1 MSTSQRDIF
10 NKFKA
15 VRSAQSLPAYESP
28 VSQSMDNMGVTDF
41 LFELVKQSKGQ
52 EGLKN
57 VVLKSTLGELN
68 NNANINSM
76 VFNVIREVFFC
87 FFDIVIPESAVEDH
101 DGYIFNINEI
111 DVSNMLS
118 VDPNSPEGRHLY
130 DSNDPAKSL
139 NYLIYTSF
147 SSDEPVSYIKNQ
159 RTIFTIQYLGGNQ
172 FKLHIGA
179 TYAGAKLSEWAEDYL
194 QDVSF
199 FNMPN
204 FTAQLLDILTGV
216 VSIKTGQS
224 QESIEQ
230 ITKIQ
235 KVMKKLFGFCKTNQD
250 TTGANGDGAG
260 NNVDDTGI
268 ENRILEPINVSPNTF
283 LENQED
289 KKVISGNLFAFTS
302 EDILDIQDIANLRSQ
317 GKIRFSTCGNF
328 EVAVDPDEALKKLNI
343 LFADAILTGT
353 TVNPNDPTQLV
364 QSYNNDTVTPDLNN
378 TTTFLNNVLYDN
390 AQKYADNQSANE
402 QGSTSANDVL
412 VNLPNMEVEFELN
425 IIKAI
430 PFALTQFIISPQL
443 LLLIKISSFVIG
455 EQENADVVTMET
467 VINKLETFITK
478 IGMDIWNSILNNI
491 FNILIK
497 DLTGILSGLVGKY
510 LTQRFTDYVSILTFI
525 MNLIKGLNLSANGC
539 QGMLDI
545 IMRLLSLNYFGP
557 TLPIPPP
564 LVFVGGMLKPGL
576 NQVSVVNDLKSNLAD
591 KGIETGAFMSDGTP
605 NYLMAALEIQTN
617 TLIQHIKLDTK
628 VDVMV
633 NGITGP
639 AIGYAQIS

>member
-1 MSTSQRDIF
+1 MPTSQRDIF

-15 VRSAQSLPAYESP
+15 VRSAQSLPPYESP

-87 FFDIVIPESAVEDH
+87 FFDIIIPESAVEDH
-101 DGYIFNINEI
+101 DGFIFNINEI

-130 DSNDPAKSL
+130 DGNDPAKNL
-139 NYLIYTSF
+139 NYLIYTAF
-147 SSDEPVSYIKNQ
+147 SSDAPVSYIKNQ
-159 RTIFTIQYLGGNQ
+159 RTIFTLQYLGGNQ
-172 FKLHIGA
+172 FKLHVGA
-179 TYAGAKLSEWAEDYL
+179 TYAGVRLSEWAEDYL

-204 FTAQLLDILTGV
+204 FTAQLVDIMTGV
-216 VSIKTGQS
+216 VSIKTGQN

-230 ITKIQ
+230 LTKIQ

-250 TTGANGDGAG
+250 
-260 NNVDDTGI
+260 DTGV
-268 ENRILEPINVSPNTF
+268 EKRILEPINVSPNVF

-289 KKVISGNLFAFTS
+289 KQAVSGNLFDFTP
-302 EDILDIQDIANLRSQ
+302 EDILDIQDIADLRSQ
-317 GKIRFSTCGNF
+317 GRVRFSTCGNF
-328 EVAVDPDEALKKLNI
+328 EVVVDPDDVLTKLSA
-343 LFADAILTGT
+343 LFADAMLTGT
-353 TVNPNDPTQLV
+353 TVNPDDPTQQV
-364 QSYNNDTVTPDLNN
+364 QRYDNELVTPDLNN

-390 AQKYADNQSANE
+390 IQKYANNPSADE

-425 IIKAI
+425 VIKAI

-443 LLLIKISSFVIG
+443 LLLIKISSFIIG
-455 EQENADVVTMET
+455 EQENEGVVTMET

-478 IGMDIWNSILNNI
+478 IGSDIWNSILNNI

-497 DLTGILSGLVGKY
+497 DLTGILSGLVSKY
-510 LTQRFTDYVSILTFI
+510 MTQRFSDYVSILTFI
-525 MNLIKGLNLSANGC
+525 MNLIKGLNVSANGC

-591 KGIETGAFMSDGTP
+591 KGIETGAYLSDGTP
-605 NYLMAALEIQTN
+605 NYLMAALEVQTN
-617 TLIQHIKLDTK
+617 TIIQHIKLDSK
-628 VDVMV
+628 IDVMT

-639 AIGYAQIS
+639 AIGFAQIS

>member
-1 MSTSQRDIF
+1 MSSQREIF

-15 VRSAQSLPAYESP
+15 VSSTQSLPAYESP
-28 VSQSMDNMGVTDF
+28 VSQNIDNMGATDF

-52 EGLKN
+52 EGLKGI
-57 VVLKSTLGELN
+57 VLKSTLGELN
-68 NNANINSM
+68 NNSNISSM

-87 FFDIVIPESAVEDH
+87 FFDITIPDSAVEDH
-101 DGYIFNINEI
+101 NGFIFNINEI

-130 DSNDPAKSL
+130 DGNDPAKNL
-139 NYLIYTSF
+139 NYLIYTAFYS
-147 SSDEPVSYIKNQ
+147 EVPVSYIKNQ
-159 RTIFTIQYLGGNQ
+159 RTIFTLQYLGGNQ
-172 FKLHIGA
+172 FKLHIGS

-204 FTAQLLDILTGV
+204 FIAQLVDIMTGV

-224 QESIEQ
+224 QESVEQ
-230 ITKIQ
+230 LTKIQ

-250 TTGANGDGAG
+250 NSGVNAG
-260 NNVDDTGI
+260 NNVDETGV
-268 ENRILEPINVSPNTF
+268 ENRVLEPINVSPNTF

-289 KKVISGNLFAFTS
+289 KKATSGNLFDFTS
-302 EDILDIQDIANLRSQ
+302 ADILDIQDISDLRSQ
-317 GKIRFSTCGNF
+317 GKVRFSTCGNF
-328 EVAVDPDEALKKLNI
+328 EVAIDPDATLRNLSA
-343 LFADAILTGT
+343 LFADAMLTGT
-353 TVNPNDPTQLV
+353 TVNPADPTQQV
-364 QSYNNDTVTPDLNN
+364 QLYNNEAVTPDLNN
-378 TTTFLNNVLYDN
+378 TTTFLKDVLYDN
-390 AQKYADNQSANE
+390 AKKYVDSNSANE

-443 LLLIKISSFVIG
+443 MLLIKISSFVIG
-455 EQENADVVTMET
+455 EQENSGVVTMET
-467 VINKLETFITK
+467 VINKMETFITK
-478 IGMDIWNSILNNI
+478 IGTDIWNSILNNI

-497 DLTGILSGLVGKY
+497 NLTGILSGLVGKY
-510 LTQRFTDYVSILTFI
+510 LTQRATDYVSILTFI
-525 MNLIKGLNLSANGC
+525 MNLINGLKLSANGC
-539 QGMLDI
+539 QGMLDV

-576 NQVSVVNDLKSNLAD
+576 NQVSVVNDLKANLVA
-591 KGIETGAFMSDGTP
+591 KGIETGAYLSDGTP
-605 NYLMAALEIQTN
+605 NYLMAALEVQTN
-617 TLIQHIKLDTK
+617 TIIQHIKLDTK

-639 AIGYAQIS
+639 AIGYAQLS